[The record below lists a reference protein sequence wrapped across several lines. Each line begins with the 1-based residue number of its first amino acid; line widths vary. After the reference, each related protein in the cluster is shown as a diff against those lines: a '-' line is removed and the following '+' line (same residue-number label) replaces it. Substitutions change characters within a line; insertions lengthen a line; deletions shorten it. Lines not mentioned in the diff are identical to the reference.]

1 MKILKKGLFT
11 CFLVIFGLVLVAC
24 SSDSDTAEEETEG
37 ETTTE
42 ETGTTETTT
51 KEAKEL
57 IIGFT
62 GPLSG
67 PAALYGTETLNGL
80 TLAVE
85 EINADGGIEVDGQP
99 YTVKI
104 ASLDDKYLPNEAAT
118 NAKRL
123 VQEQN
128 TKVVYTPHS
137 GGVYALQVFNEEE
150 DFIVMAYTSEPGV
163 TDSGNSRTVRI
174 PPRYDNY
181 LEPFSKYA
189 MNNFGKKIAFLP
201 TASQYGK
208 DWADALRP
216 VWEGAGGEIV
226 FDESIDFTKDTD
238 FQTIMTN
245 ALNSNPDTLFIG
257 GASEP
262 TALVLKQAREL
273 GFEGGFIIMDQAKF
287 DQMGAVLGGSYEL
300 LNGSVS
306 TLPLI
311 HSSYP
316 ATATFIENYEAK
328 FTTKPGAEAGF
339 HYVSLNILLDA
350 MEIAGTVED
359 TEAIMAAMDEAA
371 KNLSEDKQVYMVAGV
386 GEDGGYELV
395 LRMAYVENGEVVE
408 FSEDDLE

>member
-1 MKILKKGLFT
+1 MKILKKGLFI

-24 SSDSDTAEEETEG
+24 SSDSDTTEEETEG
-37 ETTTE
+37 ETTE

-57 IIGFT
+57 IIGYT

-85 EINADGGIEVDGQP
+85 EINADGGIEIDGQP

-128 TKVVYTPHS
+128 TKVVYAPHS
-137 GGVYALQVFNEEE
+137 GGIYALQVFNEEE

-163 TDSGNSRTVRI
+163 TDSGNTRTVRI
-174 PPRYDNY
+174 PPRYDRY

-216 VWEGAGGEIV
+216 VWEDAGGEIV

-245 ALNSNPDTLFIG
+245 ALNKNPDVLFIG

-262 TALVLKQAREL
+262 TALVLKQARDS

-316 ATATFIENYEAK
+316 ATATFIENYKAK
-328 FTTKPGAEAGF
+328 FTTNPGAEAGF

-350 MEIAGTVED
+350 MKIAGTVDD
-359 TEAIMAAMDEAA
+359 TEAIMVAMDEAA
-371 KNLSEDKQVYMVAGV
+371 KNLSEEKQVYTVGGV
-386 GEDGGYELV
+386 GEDGGYESV
-395 LRMAYVENGEVVE
+395 LRMAHVENGEVVE
-408 FSEDDLE
+408 FTEDDLE